1 MPSLS
6 CLVLIKYK
14 NFAFAKM
21 KTFYSKHEFVYKAI
35 CCPLQKKNYRNFD
48 KLAQSESDK
57 SEPLRATIKSCK
69 FF

>member
-1 MPSLS
+1 
-6 CLVLIKYK
+6 
-14 NFAFAKM
+14 M

>member
-6 CLVLIKYK
+6 WLALIKNK
-14 NFAFAKM
+14 NFAFTKM

-35 CCPLQKKNYRNFD
+35 CCPLQKKELQNFWY
-48 KLAQSESDK
+48 K
-57 SEPLRATIKSCK
+57 SEPLRATIKSCT